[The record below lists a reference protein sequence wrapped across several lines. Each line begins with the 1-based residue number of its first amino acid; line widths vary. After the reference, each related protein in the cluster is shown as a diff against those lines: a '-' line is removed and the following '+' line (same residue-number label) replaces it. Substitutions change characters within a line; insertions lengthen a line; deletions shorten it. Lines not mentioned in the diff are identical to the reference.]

1 MVHHSLSQEIFL
13 ILALGRFDPASV
25 INSFRV
31 NCSGLNIVLRTL
43 LSCVNGNSTWN
54 GVVDGNE
61 NVLQVATPSLR
72 IIYRIVVP
80 TVVASGIFGNIL
92 VLAVLSTPAFRGI
105 AYLYLRG
112 LALAHIGVLVSWI
125 PILVRLGHGMKNNYP
140 SVFYH
145 AHLELVAVNTFST
158 ASVLIMACL
167 IVDRYIFIFF
177 PARIRGRN
185 ARKNVRSSILC
196 SFILGFA
203 VTAPLTGMRMVHEQQ
218 GSTGVLFVLR
228 ENTSVTGNGLWH
240 GYIWIMEIVTRLC
253 PTMILLLLN
262 TVVVRRFLHL
272 NAKKKEFQLVSEKYR
287 TANVP
292 EASLLTRC
300 NRGYREEQHLAT
312 LMSVMAVCF
321 MVTMIPSILVPL
333 LYHNCETRDVG
344 YHLFRAY
351 AAAAELCN
359 YAVYVVIYFSCSTEF
374 REEFVKVI
382 QNKCGRDMEEEIER
396 PIGEIEDYSRHGTT
410 IRLTPEQTKLNSP
423 GSASKLNPME
433 EDKESELL
441 NASDII

>member
-1 MVHHSLSQEIFL
+1 MLT
-13 ILALGRFDPASV
+13 G
-25 INSFRV
+25 
-31 NCSGLNIVLRTL
+31 VLKGTL
-43 LSCVNGNSTWN
+43 LSCENGNSTWN
-54 GVVDGNE
+54 SVADANK
-61 NVLQVATPSLR
+61 NVLQEATPLLR
-72 IIYRIVVP
+72 VIYRIIMP
-80 TVVASGIFGNIL
+80 TIVASGMVGNIL
-92 VLAVLSTPAFRGI
+92 ILAVLSTPMFRGI

-112 LALAHIGVLVSWI
+112 VAMAHIGVLVSWI
-125 PILVRLGHGMKNNYP
+125 PIFVRLGHGMKNNYP

-145 AHLELVAVNTFST
+145 AHLELVAVNTFSI
-158 ASVLIMACL
+158 ASILIMTCL

-203 VTAPLTGMRMVHEQQ
+203 VSAPLTGMRMVYEQQ
-218 GSTGVLFVLR
+218 GSTSVLFALR
-228 ENTSVTGNGLWH
+228 ENTSVTRNALWNA
-240 GYIWIMEIVTRLC
+240 YIWIMEIVVRLC
-253 PTMILLLLN
+253 PTMILLFLN

-272 NAKKKEFQLVSEKYR
+272 NAKKREFQLVSEKYR

-292 EASLLTRC
+292 ETSLLAR

-321 MVTMIPSILVPL
+321 IVSMIPSTLVPL
-333 LYHNCETRDVG
+333 LYHNCESTDVG
-344 YHLFRAY
+344 YYLFQAF
-351 AAAAELCN
+351 AAVIELCN
-359 YAVYVVIYFSCSTEF
+359 FAIHVVVYFSCSREF
-374 REEFVKVI
+374 REEFVKI
-382 QNKCGRDMEEEIER
+382 LQNKCEKDVEEDIER

-410 IRLTPEQTKLNSP
+410 VRLTPEQTKLNSP